1 MNLFARRSVLGVA
14 LVLSS
19 VALYTVLPLSAK
31 KGDFKMGVVDLTKVL
46 AAHPKGIE
54 LEKINTKYQP
64 QLKALSTTI
73 QALEKKGTLLTNK
86 EKQTLNVAKTDAAAL
101 SSKYQKEA
109 APYLSGMQKELTDLV
124 QTTAQKQGF
133 GIVMD
138 REIAKRVIVYANEK
152 AVDLT
157 DETIANIKKK

>member
-1 MNLFARRSVLGVA
+1 MTVLARRITWGAA
-14 LVLSS
+14 LLVSS
-19 VALYTVLPLSAK
+19 AALYIVLPLSAK
-31 KGDFKMGVVDLTKVL
+31 KGDIKVGVVDLTKVL
-46 AAHPKGIE
+46 SAHPKGAA
-54 LEKINTKYQP
+54 LEKINVKYQP

-73 QALEKKGTLLTNK
+73 QALEKKGTLLTSK

-109 APYLSGMQKELTDLV
+109 APFLKGMQEELTGLV
-124 QTTAQKQGF
+124 KTTAEKQGF

-152 AVDLT
+152 TVDLT
-157 DETIANIKKK
+157 DETISNIKK